1 MQYKKVIPIKL
12 PTASPQLCC
21 YQTAGYVFDPKLYQ
35 QPDIPKP
42 EKGVPCFDPIF
53 GTKIIRISDSKIDM
67 LRPWGKRNYG
77 YFDEYDMC
85 GSDDAYK
92 KHWHLMPENIL
103 IFNNGVYPK
112 MLRFIET
119 KLIPYFLI

>member
-1 MQYKKVIPIKL
+1 M
-12 PTASPQLCC
+12 
-21 YQTAGYVFDPKLYQ
+21 
-35 QPDIPKP
+35 
-42 EKGVPCFDPIF
+42 PCFDPIF

-92 KHWHLMPENIL
+92 KHWHLMSENIL

-119 KLIPYFLI
+119 KLIPYLKEIKFVSALADTLKKLNSSR